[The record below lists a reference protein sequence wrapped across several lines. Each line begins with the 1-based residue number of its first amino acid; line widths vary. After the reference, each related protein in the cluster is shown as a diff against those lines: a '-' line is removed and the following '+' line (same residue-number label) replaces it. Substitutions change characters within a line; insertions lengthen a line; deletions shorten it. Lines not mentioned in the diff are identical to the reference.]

1 MSNQVVN
8 TRPQNGSWSE
18 PVFQE
23 EARRLH
29 EHYSRFCLGLP
40 KKRLVAISYL
50 AHHIFD
56 SDAPLSDGYIPALM
70 IALKVKA
77 GKIALVFPKFGG
89 YVDEDGSN
97 TERSLTIHSVGEV
110 EREAVEAIVELFISH
125 LPPSVENPG
134 RLMRP
139 EEAEWSPCGFV
150 DRATA

>member
-8 TRPQNGSWSE
+8 ARPLNGSWSA
-18 PVFQE
+18 PVFPE

-29 EHYSRFCLGLP
+29 EHYGRFCLGLP

-56 SDAPLSDGYIPALM
+56 SEAPLSDGYVPALM
-70 IALKVKA
+70 IALKVKS
-77 GKIALVFPKFGG
+77 GKIAIVFPGFGDW
-89 YVDEDGSN
+89 VNDEGTN
-97 TERSLTIHSVGEV
+97 THRSLTIHSVGPV
-110 EREAVEAIVELFISH
+110 ECEAVEAVVSLFISH

-139 EEAEWSPCGFV
+139 EEAEWNPCGFV
-150 DRATA
+150 DKATA